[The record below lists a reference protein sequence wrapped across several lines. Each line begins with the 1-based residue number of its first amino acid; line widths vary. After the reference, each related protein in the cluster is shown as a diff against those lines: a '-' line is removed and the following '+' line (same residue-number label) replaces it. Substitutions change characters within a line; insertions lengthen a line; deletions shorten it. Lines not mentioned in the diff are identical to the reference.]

1 MVAAETRCKIKEI
14 KGEMK
19 IADTYYVNVPYG
31 ETVNVRTEPSRQSP
45 ILFTLPRGT
54 MVTRWGTFGATD
66 GSGDQYYGINTEDG
80 RSGCINSSFLTTSY
94 VDPGDPWIGT
104 YGSTVW
110 KKSLHSGQYHAEV
123 QNIQRDLRKVG
134 YTTITNAD
142 GYYGTIS
149 SQELSAQ
156 LGFDRWWLLWERN
169 QISALEPSWSDL
181 IEQPDFNGTGVSQNN
196 FEALPILL
204 PISKPQRTFKHP
216 K

>member
-1 MVAAETRCKIKEI
+1 MAAETRCKIKEI

-142 GYYGTIS
+142 GYYGTITETAAKNF
-149 SQELSAQ
+149 Q
-156 LGFDRWWLLWERN
+156 RN
-169 QISALEPSWSDL
+169 WGLTVDGYCGNATKSALWNH
-181 IEQPDFNGTGVSQNN
+181 PD
-196 FEALPILL
+196 
-204 PISKPQRTFKHP
+204 RT
-216 K
+216 

>member
-1 MVAAETRCKIKEI
+1 MAAETRCKIKEI

-80 RSGCINSSFLTTSY
+80 RSWLHQFQFPYDFVRRSWRS
-94 VDPGDPWIGT
+94 WIGT

-142 GYYGTIS
+142 GYYGTITETAVKNF
-149 SQELSAQ
+149 Q
-156 LGFDRWWLLWERN
+156 RN
-169 QISALEPSWSDL
+169 WGLTVDGYCGNATKSALWNH
-181 IEQPDFNGTGVSQNN
+181 PD
-196 FEALPILL
+196 
-204 PISKPQRTFKHP
+204 RT
-216 K
+216 

>member
-45 ILFTLPRGT
+45 ILFTLPRST

-142 GYYGTIS
+142 GYYGTITETAVKNF
-149 SQELSAQ
+149 Q
-156 LGFDRWWLLWERN
+156 RN
-169 QISALEPSWSDL
+169 WGLTVDGYCGNATKSALWNH
-181 IEQPDFNGTGVSQNN
+181 PD
-196 FEALPILL
+196 
-204 PISKPQRTFKHP
+204 RT
-216 K
+216 

>member
-123 QNIQRDLRKVG
+123 QNIQARSFVRLAIPPLRTPTDTTAPSPKQQSRTFSATGVWPLMATVG
-134 YTTITNAD
+134 TQPNQRF
-142 GYYGTIS
+142 GTILIGPNRTTWF
-149 SQELSAQ
+149 Q
-156 LGFDRWWLLWERN
+156 RN
-169 QISALEPSWSDL
+169 GS
-181 IEQPDFNGTGVSQNN
+181 VS
-196 FEALPILL
+196 
-204 PISKPQRTFKHP
+204 K
-216 K
+216 